1 VSGKRGHGIIA
12 NSPAMLG
19 QGNRVVGN
27 EDMGIQ
33 LASGSNVTIE
43 DNNGSRNAYG
53 IYSIGSWN
61 DTIRSNRID
70 SSSTYNVEIDSSTD
84 IVVESNEIGN
94 GTAGIVLFEA
104 KRITMRGN
112 RFTNDSVVWYGSS
125 VDNFATHSISEDNL
139 ANGRPI
145 VYYRDCDGRSL
156 DGAPIGELLV
166 ANCTHIRASNLSFA
180 EVDGAILMAYVD
192 QASVLS
198 STVASA
204 TLVGIEFLESTN
216 VSVISSAISTNPG
229 ADISIRSAQTV
240 RIDANQFTGHMLSA
254 SGVQDLLFRG
264 NSASGGG
271 GTFVDV
277 ATNVTIEGNALAGYY
292 DGISVQNGRR
302 VVIENNT
309 VMNMDG
315 YGILASTNDTIVRRN
330 RVLNASLDG
339 IVLFNLGNA
348 LV

>member
-1 VSGKRGHGIIA
+1 
-12 NSPAMLG
+12 MLV

-33 LASGSNVTIE
+33 LASGWNVTIE
-43 DNNGSRNAYG
+43 DNNVSRNAYG

-204 TLVGIEFLESTN
+204 TSQTMEPTSRGQ
-216 VSVISSAISTNPG
+216 SAG
-229 ADISIRSAQTV
+229 
-240 RIDANQFTGHMLSA
+240 LSA
-254 SGVQDLLFRG
+254 G
-264 NSASGGG
+264 AS
-271 GTFVDV
+271 
-277 ATNVTIEGNALAGYY
+277 
-292 DGISVQNGRR
+292 
-302 VVIENNT
+302 
-309 VMNMDG
+309 
-315 YGILASTNDTIVRRN
+315 
-330 RVLNASLDG
+330 
-339 IVLFNLGNA
+339 
-348 LV
+348 